1 MKILYRISD
10 GSYKKERFSNA
21 TKEHCIENF
30 LQQFPKEEVTIYAD
44 NVRDTTFE
52 WITSLGCVTHR
63 TNGGSSAAGFRIVF
77 EEALKLPDNEL
88 VYFVEDDY
96 LHLPKS
102 RQVLLEGL
110 DHADYVSLYDHADK
124 YIPARK
130 GGNPLIEDDGAE
142 ITKVFVTKTTHWK
155 LTNSTTM
162 TFAAKVSTLRE
173 DQELWTQ
180 HTSGTYPR
188 DFDCFLKLRERGR
201 ALITPIPGY
210 STHCEP
216 MWASPLT
223 DWLSV

>member
-1 MKILYRISD
+1 
-10 GSYKKERFSNA
+10 
-21 TKEHCIENF
+21 
-30 LQQFPKEEVTIYAD
+30 
-44 NVRDTTFE
+44 
-52 WITSLGCVTHR
+52 
-63 TNGGSSAAGFRIVF
+63 
-77 EEALKLPDNEL
+77 
-88 VYFVEDDY
+88 
-96 LHLPKS
+96 
-102 RQVLLEGL
+102 
-110 DHADYVSLYDHADK
+110 
-124 YIPARK
+124 
-130 GGNPLIEDDGAE
+130 
-142 ITKVFVTKTTHWK
+142 
-155 LTNSTTM
+155 M